1 MKKVKLLL
9 LFLFWIIPFCFIAC
23 SDDEVGGGNGND
35 DDSWI
40 DVTASSANWD
50 GEKRADI
57 SYQLLVYSFADSDG
71 DKCGDIRGLIT
82 KLDYLAD
89 LGIKAIWLS
98 PIHPAMSYHGYDVT
112 DYSGLN
118 PQYGTMADFE
128 ELVAKAHNLGIKIYL
143 DYVMNHT
150 GSAHPW
156 FKEAKTSPDNTYRD
170 YYIFSQDPKSDITAG
185 KIPMIKRESS
195 MGYNAGEWFSAGIGD
210 AMKGCYKFVLDWSN
224 AASPTITVTEGDTPD
239 VDNADVATQGAK
251 YLYYGEGICKK
262 FYAKDNNKYELTVDL
277 DTDWGFLI
285 RTSNTSWD
293 NGTKYGAPSKASK
306 IQLGK
311 AFTLSNTTPE
321 DILFASVE
329 AWYFHSHFQTDWF
342 ADLNYGAIDDAA
354 DSPAYKA
361 ISAAA
366 KKWIDRGIDGFRLD
380 AVKHIYH
387 SATSDENPR
396 FLKMF
401 YDDMNAYYKA
411 KGHTDDIYIV
421 GEVLSG
427 SDEVAP
433 YYQGLPAL
441 FEFDFWYKLD
451 WAIANSTGCYFA
463 KDILSFQQKYARYR
477 TDYIEA
483 TKLSNHDED
492 RTASK
497 LGKSEAKCK
506 LAAVVLLTAPGE
518 PYIYYGEELG
528 IYGTKEKAD
537 EYVRSPM
544 LWGDNYTTSY
554 TDKIDATVAS
564 NIKSVTEQKENAN
577 SLLNTYISFIRLRNT
592 YPSLAQGIMT
602 KHAVYNESNEKY
614 KSIAAWYMTK
624 DNEKMLVLHNFGNA
638 SVELSLTDNIEKTV
652 GVSGTVQ
659 VKDGDD
665 TSIRLGGYSSVVYK
679 IAQYS
684 VYSYIF
690 ISTLFSHSHRKR
702 NQRRVLICFPPNRS
716 TNSRYPCLRKGNP
729 TSINSRCR

>member
-1 MKKVKLLL
+1 MIKKLVYGLA
-9 LFLFWIIPFCFIAC
+9 IIAGLVSC
-23 SDDEVGGGNGND
+23 ND
-35 DDSWI
+35 DYTDW
-40 DVTASSANWD
+40 ASPQSNLPETPEEYVSLEPSSDTWD
-50 GEKRADI
+50 GTKRADI
-57 SYQLLVYSFADSDG
+57 TYQTLVYSFADSNNDG
-71 DKCGDIRGLIT
+71 WGDFRGLT
-82 KLDYLAD
+82 DKLDYLNEM
-89 LGIKAIWLS
+89 GVNAIWLS
-98 PIHPAMSYHGYDVT
+98 PIHPAMSYHGYDVK
-112 DYSGLN
+112 DYTTVN
-118 PQYGTMADFE
+118 AQYGTMDDFE
-128 ELVAKAHNLGIKIYL
+128 RLIARAHELGIKVYL

-150 GSAHPW
+150 GKDHPW
-156 FKEAKTSPDNTYRD
+156 FIDAKSSKESVYRD
-170 YYIFSQDPKSDITAG
+170 YYIFSQDPESDITAG
-185 KIPMIKRESS
+185 KIPMINREGSA
-195 MGYNAGEWFSAGIGD
+195 GYNAGEWFSAGMND
-210 AMKGCYKFVLDWSN
+210 AMEGCYKFVLDWSDAEN
-224 AASPTITVTEGDTPD
+224 PTITVTEGGAPNPD
-239 VDNADVATQGAK
+239 NSDETTQDAK

-277 DTDWGFLI
+277 STDWGFLI

-306 IQLGK
+306 VQLGEP
-311 AFTLSNTTPE
+311 FTLSNVNPE
-321 DILFASVE
+321 NILLASVE
-329 AWYFHSHFQTDWF
+329 AWNFHSHFQTDWF

-354 DSPAYKA
+354 NSPAYKA

-366 KKWIDRGIDGFRLD
+366 KEWIDRGIDGFRLD

-401 YDDMNAYYKA
+401 YDDMNEYYKS

-451 WAIANSTGCYFA
+451 WSIANSTGCYFA
-463 KDILSFQQKYARYR
+463 KDILSFQQKYAGYR
-477 TDYIEA
+477 ADYIEA

-506 LAAVVLLTAPGE
+506 LAAAVLLTAPGE

-624 DNEKMLVLHNFGNA
+624 DNEKMLVLHNFGSA
-638 SVELSLTDNIEKTV
+638 SVKLSLTDNIEKAV

-659 VKDGDD
+659 VKEGDN

-679 IAQYS
+679 IAQ
-684 VYSYIF
+684 
-690 ISTLFSHSHRKR
+690 
-702 NQRRVLICFPPNRS
+702 
-716 TNSRYPCLRKGNP
+716 
-729 TSINSRCR
+729 

>member
-1 MKKVKLLL
+1 MIKKLVYGLA
-9 LFLFWIIPFCFIAC
+9 IIAGLVSC
-23 SDDEVGGGNGND
+23 ND
-35 DDSWI
+35 DYTDW
-40 DVTASSANWD
+40 ASPQSNLPETPEEYVSLEPSSDTWD
-50 GEKRADI
+50 GTKRADI
-57 SYQLLVYSFADSDG
+57 TYQTLVYSFADSNNDG
-71 DKCGDIRGLIT
+71 WGDFRGLT
-82 KLDYLAD
+82 DKLDYLNEM
-89 LGIKAIWLS
+89 GVNAIWLS
-98 PIHPAMSYHGYDVT
+98 PIHPAMSYHGYDVK
-112 DYSGLN
+112 DYTTVN
-118 PQYGTMADFE
+118 AQYGTMDDFE
-128 ELVAKAHNLGIKIYL
+128 RLIARAHELGIKVYL

-150 GSAHPW
+150 GKDHPW
-156 FKEAKTSPDNTYRD
+156 FIDAKSSKESVYRD
-170 YYIFSQDPKSDITAG
+170 YYIFSQDPESDITAG
-185 KIPMIKRESS
+185 KIPMINRESS
-195 MGYNAGEWFSAGIGD
+195 AGYNAGEWFSAGMND
-210 AMKGCYKFVLDWSN
+210 AMEGCYKFVLDWSDAEN
-224 AASPTITVTEGDTPD
+224 PTITVTEGGAPNPD
-239 VDNADVATQGAK
+239 NSDETTQDAK

-277 DTDWGFLI
+277 STDWGFLI

-306 IQLGK
+306 VQLGEP
-311 AFTLSNTTPE
+311 FTLSNVNPE
-321 DILFASVE
+321 NILLASVE
-329 AWYFHSHFQTDWF
+329 AWNFHSHFQTDWF

-354 DSPAYKA
+354 NSPAYKA

-366 KKWIDRGIDGFRLD
+366 KEWIDRGIDGFRLD

-401 YDDMNAYYKA
+401 YDDMNEYYKS

-451 WAIANSTGCYFA
+451 WSIANSTGCYFA
-463 KDILSFQQKYARYR
+463 KDILSFQQKYAGYR
-477 TDYIEA
+477 ADYIEA

-506 LAAVVLLTAPGE
+506 LAAAVLLTAPGE

-544 LWGDNYTTSY
+544 LWGDNYTTAY
-554 TDKIDATVAS
+554 TGKIDATVAAS
-564 NIKSVTEQKENAN
+564 IKSVAEQKENAN
-577 SLLNTYISFIRLRNT
+577 SLLNTYLSFTRLRNT
-592 YPSLAQGIMT
+592 YPALAQGTMT

-624 DNEKMLVLHNFGNA
+624 DNEKMLVLHNFGSA
-638 SVELSLTDNIEKTV
+638 SVKLSLTDNIEKAV

-659 VKDGDD
+659 VKEGDN

-679 IAQYS
+679 IAQ
-684 VYSYIF
+684 
-690 ISTLFSHSHRKR
+690 
-702 NQRRVLICFPPNRS
+702 
-716 TNSRYPCLRKGNP
+716 
-729 TSINSRCR
+729 

>member
-1 MKKVKLLL
+1 M
-9 LFLFWIIPFCFIAC
+9 
-23 SDDEVGGGNGND
+23 
-35 DDSWI
+35 
-40 DVTASSANWD
+40 
-50 GEKRADI
+50 
-57 SYQLLVYSFADSDG
+57 
-71 DKCGDIRGLIT
+71 
-82 KLDYLAD
+82 
-89 LGIKAIWLS
+89 
-98 PIHPAMSYHGYDVT
+98 
-112 DYSGLN
+112 
-118 PQYGTMADFE
+118 
-128 ELVAKAHNLGIKIYL
+128 
-143 DYVMNHT
+143 
-150 GSAHPW
+150 
-156 FKEAKTSPDNTYRD
+156 
-170 YYIFSQDPKSDITAG
+170 
-185 KIPMIKRESS
+185 
-195 MGYNAGEWFSAGIGD
+195 
-210 AMKGCYKFVLDWSN
+210 
-224 AASPTITVTEGDTPD
+224 
-239 VDNADVATQGAK
+239 
-251 YLYYGEGICKK
+251 
-262 FYAKDNNKYELTVDL
+262 
-277 DTDWGFLI
+277 GFLI

-306 IQLGK
+306 VHLGEP
-311 AFTLSNTTPE
+311 FILSNANPE

-354 DSPAYKA
+354 NSPAYKA

-366 KKWIDRGIDGFRLD
+366 KEWIDRGIDGFRLD

-401 YDDMNAYYKA
+401 YDDMNEYYKS

-433 YYQGLPAL
+433 YYRGLPAL

-451 WAIANSTGCYFA
+451 WSIANSTGCYFA

-477 TDYIEA
+477 ADYIEA

-506 LAAVVLLTAPGE
+506 LAAAVLLTAPGE

-544 LWGDNYTTSY
+544 LWGDNYTTAY

-564 NIKSVTEQKENAN
+564 SIKSVAEQKENAN
-577 SLLNTYISFIRLRNT
+577 SLLNTYLSFTRLRNT
-592 YPSLAQGIMT
+592 YPALAQGTMT
-602 KHAVYNESNEKY
+602 KHAVYNESNEEY

-624 DNEKMLVLHNFGNA
+624 DNEKMLVLHNFGSA
-638 SVELSLTDNIEKTV
+638 SVKLSLTDNIEKAV

-659 VKDGDD
+659 VKEGDN

-679 IAQYS
+679 IAQ
-684 VYSYIF
+684 
-690 ISTLFSHSHRKR
+690 
-702 NQRRVLICFPPNRS
+702 
-716 TNSRYPCLRKGNP
+716 
-729 TSINSRCR
+729 

>member
-1 MKKVKLLL
+1 MIKKLVYGLA
-9 LFLFWIIPFCFIAC
+9 IIAGLVSC
-23 SDDEVGGGNGND
+23 ND
-35 DDSWI
+35 DYTDW
-40 DVTASSANWD
+40 ASPQSNLPETPEEYVSLEPSSDTWD
-50 GEKRADI
+50 GTKRADI
-57 SYQLLVYSFADSDG
+57 TYQTLVYSFADSNNDG
-71 DKCGDIRGLIT
+71 WGDFRGLT
-82 KLDYLAD
+82 DKLDYLNEM
-89 LGIKAIWLS
+89 GVNAIWLS
-98 PIHPAMSYHGYDVT
+98 PIHPAMSYHGYDVK
-112 DYSGLN
+112 DYTTVN
-118 PQYGTMADFE
+118 AQYGTMDDFE
-128 ELVAKAHNLGIKIYL
+128 RLIARAHELGIKVYL

-150 GSAHPW
+150 GKDHPW
-156 FKEAKTSPDNTYRD
+156 FIDAKSSKESVYRD
-170 YYIFSQDPKSDITAG
+170 YYIFSQDPESDITAG
-185 KIPMIKRESS
+185 KIPMINREGSA
-195 MGYNAGEWFSAGIGD
+195 GYNAGEWFSAGMND
-210 AMKGCYKFVLDWSN
+210 AMEGCYKFVLDWSDAEN
-224 AASPTITVTEGDTPD
+224 PTITVTEGGAPNPD
-239 VDNADVATQGAK
+239 NSDETTQDAK

-277 DTDWGFLI
+277 STDWVFLI

-306 IQLGK
+306 VQLGEP
-311 AFTLSNTTPE
+311 FTLSNVNPE
-321 DILFASVE
+321 NILLASVE
-329 AWYFHSHFQTDWF
+329 AWNFHSHFQTDWF

-354 DSPAYKA
+354 NSPAYKA

-366 KKWIDRGIDGFRLD
+366 KEWIDRGIDGFRLD

-401 YDDMNAYYKA
+401 YDDMNEYYKS
-411 KGHTDDIYIV
+411 KRHTDDIYIV

-451 WAIANSTGCYFA
+451 WSIANSTGCYFA
-463 KDILSFQQKYARYR
+463 KDILSFQQKYAGYR
-477 TDYIEA
+477 ADYIEA

-506 LAAVVLLTAPGE
+506 LAAAVLLTAPGE

-544 LWGDNYTTSY
+544 LWGDNYTTAY
-554 TDKIDATVAS
+554 TGKIDATVAAS
-564 NIKSVTEQKENAN
+564 IKSVAEQKENAN
-577 SLLNTYISFIRLRNT
+577 SLLNTYLSFTRLRNT
-592 YPSLAQGIMT
+592 YPALAQGTMT

-624 DNEKMLVLHNFGNA
+624 DNEKMLVLHNFGSA
-638 SVELSLTDNIEKTV
+638 SVKLSLTDNIEKAV

-659 VKDGDD
+659 VKEGDN

-679 IAQYS
+679 IAQ
-684 VYSYIF
+684 
-690 ISTLFSHSHRKR
+690 
-702 NQRRVLICFPPNRS
+702 
-716 TNSRYPCLRKGNP
+716 
-729 TSINSRCR
+729 

>member
-1 MKKVKLLL
+1 MIKKLVYGLA
-9 LFLFWIIPFCFIAC
+9 IIAGLVSC
-23 SDDEVGGGNGND
+23 ND
-35 DDSWI
+35 DYTDW
-40 DVTASSANWD
+40 ASPQSNLPETPEEYVSLETSSDTWD
-50 GEKRADI
+50 GTKRADI
-57 SYQLLVYSFADSDG
+57 TYQTLVYSFADSNNDG
-71 DKCGDIRGLIT
+71 WGDFRGLT
-82 KLDYLAD
+82 DKLDYLNEM
-89 LGIKAIWLS
+89 GVNAIWLS

-112 DYSGLN
+112 DYTTVN
-118 PQYGTMADFE
+118 PQYGTMDDFE
-128 ELVAKAHNLGIKIYL
+128 QLIAKAHELGIKVYL

-150 GSAHPW
+150 GKDHPW
-156 FKEAKTSPDNTYRD
+156 FIDAKSSKGSKYRD
-170 YYIFSQDPKSDITAG
+170 YYIFSQDPESDITAG
-185 KIPMIKRESS
+185 KIPMINREGSA
-195 MGYNAGEWFSAGIGD
+195 GYNAGEWFSAGMND
-210 AMKGCYKFVLDWSN
+210 AMEGCYKFVLDWSDAEN
-224 AASPTITVTEGDTPD
+224 PTITVTEGGTPNP
-239 VDNADVATQGAK
+239 DNSDETTQDAK

-277 DTDWGFLI
+277 STDWGFLI

-306 IQLGK
+306 VQLGEP
-311 AFTLSNTTPE
+311 FTLSNVNPE
-321 DILFASVE
+321 NILLASVE
-329 AWYFHSHFQTDWF
+329 AWNFHSHFQTDWF

-354 DSPAYKA
+354 NSPAYKA

-366 KKWIDRGIDGFRLD
+366 KEWIDRGIDGFRLD

-401 YDDMNAYYKA
+401 YDDMNEYYKS

-451 WAIANSTGCYFA
+451 WSIANSTGCYFA
-463 KDILSFQQKYARYR
+463 KDILSFQQKYAGYR
-477 TDYIEA
+477 ADYIEA

-506 LAAVVLLTAPGE
+506 LAAAVLLTAPGE

-544 LWGDNYTTSY
+544 LWGDTYTTAY

-564 NIKSVTEQKENAN
+564 SIKSVAEQKENAN
-577 SLLNTYISFIRLRNT
+577 SLLNTYLSFTRLRNT
-592 YPSLAQGIMT
+592 YPALAQGTMT

-624 DNEKMLVLHNFGNA
+624 DNEKMLVLHNFGSA
-638 SVELSLTDNIEKTV
+638 SVKLSLTDNIEKAV

-659 VKDGDD
+659 VKEGDN

-679 IAQYS
+679 IAQ
-684 VYSYIF
+684 
-690 ISTLFSHSHRKR
+690 
-702 NQRRVLICFPPNRS
+702 
-716 TNSRYPCLRKGNP
+716 
-729 TSINSRCR
+729 

>member
-1 MKKVKLLL
+1 MKNVKSVLYLILGLLISSL
-9 LFLFWIIPFCFIAC
+9 MAC
-23 SDDEVGGGNGND
+23 SDDPGAFSEPAPGQDETPEGYV
-35 DDSWI
+35 SLEP
-40 DVTASSANWD
+40 SSDTWD
-50 GEKRADI
+50 GTKRADI
-57 SYQLLVYSFADSDG
+57 TYQTLVYSFADGDNDG
-71 DKCGDIRGLIT
+71 WGDFRGLT
-82 KLDYLAD
+82 DKLDYLNEM
-89 LGIKAIWLS
+89 GVNAIWLS
-98 PIHPAMSYHGYDVT
+98 PIHPAMSYHGYDVK
-112 DYSGLN
+112 DYTTVN
-118 PQYGTMADFE
+118 ARYGTMDDFE
-128 ELVAKAHNLGIKIYL
+128 RLIARAHELGIKVYL

-150 GSAHPW
+150 GKEHPW
-156 FKEAKTSPDNTYRD
+156 FIDAKSSKESVYRD
-170 YYIFSQDPKSDITAG
+170 YYIFSQDPESDITAG
-185 KIPMIKRESS
+185 KIPMIKREGSA
-195 MGYNAGEWFSAGIGD
+195 GYNAGEWFSAGIGD
-210 AMKGCYKFVLDWSN
+210 AMKGYYKFVLDWSDAEN
-224 AASPTITVTEGDTPD
+224 PTITVTEGGTPEP
-239 VDNADVATQGAK
+239 DNSDETTQDAK
-251 YLYYGEGICKK
+251 YLYYGKEICKK
-262 FYAKDNNKYELTVDL
+262 FYARGDNKYELTVDL

-285 RTSNTSWD
+285 RTSDTSWD

-306 IQLGK
+306 VQLGK
-311 AFTLSNTTPE
+311 PFTLSNANPE

-342 ADLNYGAIDDAA
+342 ADLNYGAIDDA
-354 DSPAYKA
+354 DKSPAYKA

-366 KKWIDRGIDGFRLD
+366 KEWIDKGIDGFRLD

-387 SATSDENPR
+387 SATSDENPH

-401 YDDMNAYYKA
+401 YDDMNEYYKS

-451 WAIANSTGCYFA
+451 WSIANSTGCYFA

-477 TDYIEA
+477 ADYIEA

-506 LAAVVLLTAPGE
+506 LAAAVLLTAPGE

-544 LWGDNYTTSY
+544 LWGDNYTTAY

-564 NIKSVTEQKENAN
+564 SIKSVAEQKENAN
-577 SLLNTYISFIRLRNT
+577 SLLNTYLSFTRLRNT
-592 YPSLAQGIMT
+592 YPALAQGTMT
-602 KHAVYNESNEKY
+602 KHAVYNESNEEY

-624 DNEKMLVLHNFGNA
+624 DNEKMLVLHNFGSA
-638 SVELSLTDNIEKTV
+638 SVKLSLTDNIEKAV

-659 VKDGDD
+659 VKEGDN

-679 IAQYS
+679 IAQ
-684 VYSYIF
+684 
-690 ISTLFSHSHRKR
+690 
-702 NQRRVLICFPPNRS
+702 
-716 TNSRYPCLRKGNP
+716 
-729 TSINSRCR
+729 

>member
-387 SATSDENPR
+387 NATSDENPR

-602 KHAVYNESNEKY
+602 KQ
-614 KSIAAWYMTK
+614 I
-624 DNEKMLVLHNFGNA
+624 GRA
-638 SVELSLTDNIEKTV
+638 SCRE
-652 GVSGTVQ
+652 
-659 VKDGDD
+659 
-665 TSIRLGGYSSVVYK
+665 
-679 IAQYS
+679 
-684 VYSYIF
+684 
-690 ISTLFSHSHRKR
+690 
-702 NQRRVLICFPPNRS
+702 RV
-716 TNSRYPCLRKGNP
+716 
-729 TSINSRCR
+729 

>member
-224 AASPTITVTEGDTPD
+224 AASPTITVTEGETPD

-387 SATSDENPR
+387 SGTSDENPR

-624 DNEKMLVLHNFGNA
+624 DNEKMNRLLVRAKRMLPEGFEQMRTWDTNYA
-638 SVELSLTDNIEKTV
+638 EL
-652 GVSGTVQ
+652 
-659 VKDGDD
+659 
-665 TSIRLGGYSSVVYK
+665 
-679 IAQYS
+679 
-684 VYSYIF
+684 
-690 ISTLFSHSHRKR
+690 R
-702 NQRRVLICFPPNRS
+702 NMYFQRRHHRLKEEWVDTFCKWVETLPYAKELIM
-716 TNSRYPCLRKGNP
+716 YED
-729 TSINSRCR
+729 

>member
-1 MKKVKLLL
+1 MIKKLVYGLA
-9 LFLFWIIPFCFIAC
+9 IIAGLVSC
-23 SDDEVGGGNGND
+23 ND
-35 DDSWI
+35 DYTDW
-40 DVTASSANWD
+40 ASPQSNLPETPEEYVSLETSSDTWD
-50 GEKRADI
+50 GTKRADI
-57 SYQLLVYSFADSDG
+57 TYQTLVYSFADSNNDG
-71 DKCGDIRGLIT
+71 WGDFRGLT
-82 KLDYLAD
+82 DKLDYLNEM
-89 LGIKAIWLS
+89 GVNAIWLS

-112 DYSGLN
+112 DYTTVN
-118 PQYGTMADFE
+118 PQYGTMDDFE
-128 ELVAKAHNLGIKIYL
+128 QLIAKAHELGIKVYL

-150 GSAHPW
+150 GKDHPW
-156 FKEAKTSPDNTYRD
+156 FIDAKSSKGSKYRD
-170 YYIFSQDPKSDITAG
+170 YYIFSQDPESDITAG
-185 KIPMIKRESS
+185 KIPMINREGSA
-195 MGYNAGEWFSAGIGD
+195 GYNASEWFSAGMND
-210 AMKGCYKFVLDWSN
+210 AMEGCYKFVLDWSDAEN
-224 AASPTITVTEGDTPD
+224 PTITVTEGDTPNP
-239 VDNADVATQGAK
+239 DNSDETTQDAK

-277 DTDWGFLI
+277 STDWGFLI

-306 IQLGK
+306 VQLGEP
-311 AFTLSNTTPE
+311 FTLSNVNPE
-321 DILFASVE
+321 NILLASVE
-329 AWYFHSHFQTDWF
+329 AWNFHSHFQTDWF

-354 DSPAYKA
+354 NSPAYKA

-366 KKWIDRGIDGFRLD
+366 KEWIDRGIDGFRLD

-401 YDDMNAYYKA
+401 YDDMNEYYKS

-451 WAIANSTGCYFA
+451 WSIANSTGCYFA
-463 KDILSFQQKYARYR
+463 KDILSFQQKYAGYR
-477 TDYIEA
+477 ADYIEA

-506 LAAVVLLTAPGE
+506 LAAAVLLTAPGE

-544 LWGDNYTTSY
+544 LWGDNYTTAY
-554 TDKIDATVAS
+554 TGKIDATVAAS
-564 NIKSVTEQKENAN
+564 IKSVAEQKENAN
-577 SLLNTYISFIRLRNT
+577 SLLNTYLSFTRLRNT
-592 YPSLAQGIMT
+592 YPALAQGTMT

-624 DNEKMLVLHNFGNA
+624 DNEKMLVLHNFGSA
-638 SVELSLTDNIEKTV
+638 SVKLSLTDNIEKAV

-659 VKDGDD
+659 VKEGDN

-679 IAQYS
+679 IAQ
-684 VYSYIF
+684 
-690 ISTLFSHSHRKR
+690 
-702 NQRRVLICFPPNRS
+702 
-716 TNSRYPCLRKGNP
+716 
-729 TSINSRCR
+729 